1 MGKLTYDLWPMTYDL
16 WPMTYDPWPMTYDPW
31 PMTYDRP
38 NLTKQFHTGNVCN
51 QFDKYRSYMHAI
63 NLINIQAIYVYY

>member
-1 MGKLTYDLWPMTYDL
+1 MTYDRPNL
-16 WPMTYDPWPMTYDPW
+16 TKQFQIRMGKF
-31 PMTYDRP
+31 TYDRP

-63 NLINIQAIYVYY
+63 NLINIQAIYVCY